1 MIQYRKLKNK
11 GVIKMN
17 LEHLSYEER
26 KKYGDFRQVEV
37 TDYKGNLKAT
47 VDTHDVAKSIN
58 SAQFGQLL
66 EDKCNSFSCDYH
78 DGQRIGIMLHSSHR
92 TLQATIFRFLLGIIV
107 GLGYQKYTD
116 PRNETAV
123 KCSKK
128 IGEMIENGTL
138 DIGYMI

>member
-1 MIQYRKLKNK
+1 
-11 GVIKMN
+11 MN

-26 KKYGDFRQVEV
+26 KKYGDFHQVEV
-37 TDYKGNLKAT
+37 KDYEGNLKAT
-47 VDTHDVAKSIN
+47 VGTHDVAKSIN

-66 EDKCNSFSCDYH
+66 EEKCNSYSCEFA
-78 DGQRIGIMLHSSHR
+78 DGQRIGRMLQSSHR
-92 TLQATIFRFLLGIIV
+92 TLQATVVRFLLGIVV
-107 GLGYQKYTD
+107 GLGEQTLAYTD

-128 IGEMIENGTL
+128 IAEMIDNGTL